1 MYAFIFTAAIGAV
14 IIVLGAINMTGNVRS
29 LHSYHRN
36 NVAPENLKPFGRLV
50 GIGTIISGVACII
63 LGALTYAATEFENE
77 LLSTVGT
84 VAFTLLFAVGIA
96 ITFYA
101 MKKYNGGIIR

>member
-1 MYAFIFTAAIGAV
+1 MYEFLFTAAIGVV

-29 LHSYHRN
+29 LHYYHRN

-63 LGALTYAATEFENE
+63 LGALTYASIATKIEW
-77 LLSTVGT
+77 LSVIGI
-84 VAFTLLFAVGIA
+84 VIFALLFAVGLGIS
-96 ITFYA
+96 FYA
-101 MKKYNGGIIR
+101 MKKYNGGIFR